1 MVGRRG
7 EMCQTAMWEVGTR
20 LDARLKKYIL
30 PQDIGNKGRGR
41 DNLGGE
47 ARWVGV
53 LVGRMSGSKK
63 K

>member
-1 MVGRRG
+1 
-7 EMCQTAMWEVGTR
+7 MCQTAMWEVGTR